1 MLSDEQ
7 SSSLIRRHRGILIGL
22 CMMLF
27 LVCSWRF
34 VQVSSLSSGVLRGVD
49 RWKSDLSEV
58 WSSHKKLG
66 ESERIKPGPKLNPN
80 VVALT
85 ENKESAAVED
95 RVKALVQ
102 DTKSLLAKLDER
114 IASANGLLAVGWR
127 NAETHFR
134 MFHTHSWWPLK
145 RINLP
150 VSVTTRKTKWKTLS
164 EMALFQTFL
173 PSLLRTMEEGYLYGV
188 YLGFDVGDPL
198 LDKPGAEDRLRE
210 LWNEN
215 GGRKVEL
222 KMFKYADSVDHNV
235 WAVNYI
241 TKEAYLDGYD
251 YFFRV
256 NDDSEFKETGW
267 TSKLVE
273 ALQRNDDFGAVG
285 VLDKDNP
292 RIWTHSFVARQHLE
306 IFGFHFPFSFG
317 NYWSD
322 DWITFVYDSS
332 FSIWLYDVPIHH
344 HLFSERYSV
353 DWKVKER
360 LDGEVKRARM
370 RWRTWLCQ
378 ARGASEFCDNYV
390 TSNATAHAYLAKGY
404 NRTTLME
411 MENLAKAEQFKRM
424 ERVKKTRF
432 KLKLKK
438 KN

>member
-1 MLSDEQ
+1 MDELC
-7 SSSLIRRHRGILIGL
+7 SSLIRRYRGAWIGL
-22 CMMLF
+22 CMALF
-27 LVCSWRF
+27 FVCSWRF
-34 VQVSSLSSGVLRGVD
+34 VQLSASSSSALRSFDGWSKDLAGV
-49 RWKSDLSEV
+49 WA
-58 WSSHKKLG
+58 SHKALGDSDRIKLG
-66 ESERIKPGPKLNPN
+66 KNATKASPLPARVSKNETG
-80 VVALT
+80 
-85 ENKESAAVED
+85 VEE
-95 RVKALVQ
+95 RVKLLVQ
-102 DTKSLLAKLDER
+102 ESKALLGKLDER
-114 IASANGLLAVGWR
+114 IGSASGLLRVGWR

-134 MFHTHSWWPLK
+134 MFHTQSWWPLN

-150 VSVTTRKTKWKTLS
+150 VSVTTRKTKWKTIG

-188 YLGFDVGDPL
+188 YLGYDEGDPL
-198 LDKPGAEDRLRE
+198 LDKPGAESELRK
-210 LWNEN
+210 LWTSA
-215 GGRKVEL
+215 GGGKIEL
-222 KMFKYADSVDHNV
+222 KMFKYSDTIDHNV

-256 NDDSEFKETGW
+256 NDDSEFKELGW

-273 ALQRNDDFGAVG
+273 ALQRNDNFGAVG

-360 LDGEVKRARM
+360 LDLEVKRARM
-370 RWRTWLCQ
+370 RWRTWLCR
-378 ARGASEFCDNYV
+378 ARGASEFCDGEG
-390 TSNATAHAYLAKGY
+390 TKNATLPVLRGY

-424 ERVKKTRF
+424 ERVKKAKGF
-432 KLKLKK
+432 KLKLKNK
-438 KN
+438 V